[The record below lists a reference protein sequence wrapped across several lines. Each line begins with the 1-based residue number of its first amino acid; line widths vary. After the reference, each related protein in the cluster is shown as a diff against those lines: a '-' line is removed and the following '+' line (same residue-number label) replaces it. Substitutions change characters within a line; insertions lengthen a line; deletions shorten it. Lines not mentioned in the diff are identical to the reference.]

1 VTRAAHPTLE
11 QLLGQ
16 ARLRI
21 QVTDEELQEAR
32 RRREAIA
39 AALRRE
45 FPGSRVYFNGSVA
58 HGDALTPLTDIDIG
72 VVIAEALH
80 THGPGKRGPGDLMQ
94 RAAAAIRR
102 ELKAEYPKLTVQVEG
117 CKRAVLV
124 RFGDPVH
131 PGEKDFTA
139 DVICAVDNL
148 TAPGL
153 HIPKVPTWSRSHPEA
168 HTEMVLTAIERTEVA
183 YARIVR
189 LLKHWNRCN
198 GKPLCSWNIK
208 ALALGCIVAPTTQL
222 AGLSTWFDYAADE
235 LDKGE
240 TTDPARVAEKPIKL
254 GDGWTRTQVVDTLRH
269 AGKRLDEAIR
279 LEQAGYPLL
288 AHDEL
293 ARLFSDEEMLPRPDQ
308 DAVGAEEA
316 RRIRENRRTT
326 GTVTGTGTGAQRPRI
341 QVNSWAP

>member
-11 QLLGQ
+11 QLLDR

-21 QVTDEELQEAR
+21 QVTDEELDEAK
-32 RRREAIA
+32 RRRELIA
-39 AALRRE
+39 AALRKE
-45 FPGSRVYFNGSVA
+45 FPDSRVYFNGSVA

-80 THGPGKRGPGDLMQ
+80 THGPGKKGPRDLMD

-102 ELKAEYPKLTVQVEG
+102 ALQAEYPKLTVQVEG

-131 PGEKDFTA
+131 LGEKDFTA

-148 TAPGL
+148 TGAGL
-153 HIPKVPTWSRSHPEA
+153 YIPKGHGWSRSHPEA
-168 HTEMVLTAIERTEVA
+168 HTQMVLDAIDDTDVA
-183 YARIVR
+183 FARVVR
-189 LLKHWNRCN
+189 LLKHWNRRN

-208 ALALGCIVAPTTQL
+208 ALALGSITAPTTQL
-222 AGLSTWFDYAADE
+222 VGLSTWFGYAADE

-240 TTDPARVAEKPIKL
+240 TPDPARVAEKPIKL
-254 GDGWTRTQVVDTLRH
+254 NAPRSEVVTTLRH

-279 LEQAGYPLL
+279 LEQDGYPLL

-293 ARLFSDEEMLPRPDQ
+293 AKLFNDEEMLPRPDQ
-308 DAVGAEEA
+308 NRVGAEEA
-316 RRIRENRRTT
+316 RRIRESRRTT
-326 GTVTGTGTGAQRPRI
+326 GTVSGTGAGAQRARI